1 MTIHPGQDKT
11 VERLLEGVHKGEF
24 AKPSFQRK
32 FEWQPN
38 QVRDL
43 LASVS
48 FNYFSGLLLFWE
60 IDNETKKMVNFEPL
74 EGANNSDHVN
84 FAILD
89 GQQRLSSLYYAIYNP
104 DIKFPNK
111 NSHYVFYLDIDK
123 RYNEDIDN
131 SVSYEYNRYHTS
143 IDSLKSNKDRF
154 INELKFPL
162 ALLSDEE
169 FKKNELKD
177 WIDEYSLK
185 LFDKYHPV
193 DIEDDG
199 QKVKAVLKR
208 EKEVDGYISGI
219 LDYKFTTHVLDNKNN
234 MNDVSIMFARLNQKG
249 LKLSMF
255 DLMNAFLFG
264 HNIEL
269 RKSYDKEVGDQLKEI
284 PGIEE
289 YLLKFM
295 ALATRE
301 YSSPKYVYSLVPGQ
315 MDVQRVNGKKV
326 ETTPIKSQ
334 AEFLKLWKDAIDFSE
349 SARSR
354 IQNVSDNKHFGAIKS
369 DFIPNTTIIPVLAAV
384 LKIYEDEYKY
394 ILPES
399 EFDKIVS
406 KWYWSAVFSQD
417 YSGSSDTVM
426 SKDFRELKA
435 WLKSGDPY
443 NIQRLRQDNFQR
455 IIDNLDLQKSKKGTS
470 VYNAI
475 ISLIALSGGPDF
487 YERTS
492 PGSVDYNSK
501 RVNDHHIFPSKIEG
515 LDKDKSTKFSSTKDN
530 ILNRTLLFDQTNIK
544 ISNKKPSVY
553 VKEMQDKM
561 GGDYSRLED
570 LMAKHFI
577 SKLGLEYMRDD
588 DYDNF
593 IKERETTI
601 KEGIKSRL
609 PS

>member
-1 MTIHPGQDKT
+1 MIIHPGQDKE
-11 VERLLEGVHKGEF
+11 VNRLLEGVHNGEF
-24 AKPSFQRK
+24 AKPAFQRK
-32 FEWQPN
+32 FKWKPN
-38 QVRDL
+38 QVSEL
-43 LASVS
+43 LASIS
-48 FNYFSGLLLFWE
+48 FDYFSGLLLFWE
-60 IDNETKKMVNFEPL
+60 INDDTEKEVTFEPL
-74 EGANNSDHVN
+74 EGAKKSDHVN

-104 DIKFPNK
+104 DTTFPNT
-111 NSHYVFYLDIDK
+111 SSYYVFYLNIDR
-123 RYNEDIDN
+123 RYNNDIDN
-131 SVSYEYNRYHTS
+131 SITFEHDKKHTS
-143 IDSLKSNKDRF
+143 IDTLKAKKDKF

-162 ALLSDEE
+162 ALLSDKD
-169 FKKNELKD
+169 FK
-177 WIDEYSLK
+177 
-185 LFDKYHPV
+185 
-193 DIEDDG
+193 
-199 QKVKAVLKR
+199 
-208 EKEVDGYISGI
+208 EKEWKYWIKGYAKKLLAKYPAENVEDEQMATLDLGTDVREFIFGI
-219 LDYKFTTHVLDNKNN
+219 LDYKFNTHVLEKTKE
-234 MNDVSIMFARLNQKG
+234 MKDVSIMFARLNQKG

-255 DLMNAFLFG
+255 DLMNAYLYKHG
-264 HNIEL
+264 IEL
-269 RKSYDKEVGDQLKEI
+269 KKSYDDEVEEPLNKI
-284 PGIEE
+284 RGIDE

-295 ALATRE
+295 ALVKRE
-301 YSSPKYVYSLVPGQ
+301 YSSPTYVYSLIPEQ
-315 MDVQRVNGKKV
+315 KDVQRVNGKKV
-326 ETTPIKSQ
+326 VNIPIKSRE
-334 AEFLKLWKDAIDFSE
+334 EFLKLWKDAIKYSE
-349 SARSR
+349 TARR
-354 IQNVSDNKHFGAIKS
+354 KIQNVSDTDKHFGAIKR
-369 DFIPNTTIIPVLAAV
+369 DFIPNTTLIPVLAAV
-384 LKIYEDEYKY
+384 LKIYKDEYKDKV
-394 ILPES
+394 PER
-399 EFDKIVS
+399 EFDRIVS
-406 KWYWSAVFSQD
+406 KWYWSAVFSQE

-435 WLKSGDPY
+435 WLKSGDPD
-443 NIQRLRQDNFQR
+443 NIQRLKPDKLQG
-455 IIDNLDLQKSKKGTS
+455 IIDELDLENYKKGTS

>member
-561 GGDYSRLED
+561 GGDYSKLED